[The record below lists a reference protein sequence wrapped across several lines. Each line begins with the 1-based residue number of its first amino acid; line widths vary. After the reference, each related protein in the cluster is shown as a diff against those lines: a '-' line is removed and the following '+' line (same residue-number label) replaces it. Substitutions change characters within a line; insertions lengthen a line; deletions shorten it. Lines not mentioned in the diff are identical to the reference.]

1 MCVDG
6 EDILK
11 QLFNTRLMLRF
22 HNREGTT
29 TGGTEPRIRMLKI
42 YLSSQ
47 HSPDRPGHKSSDGND
62 GDDAD
67 DNDGGVGDVLT
78 IAICWLLAR
87 TSVQ

>member
-11 QLFNTRLMLRF
+11 QLFNTRFMLHF

-29 TGGTEPRIRMLKI
+29 TRGTESRIRKSKI

-47 HSPDRPGHKSSDGND
+47 HSPDRPGNKSSDGND
-62 GDDAD
+62 CDDAD
-67 DNDGGVGDVLT
+67 DNDGSVGDVLT
-78 IAICWLLAR
+78 ITICWLLAR